1 MKRTLS
7 VTRKFLIFISIFF
20 ILAVVYSWFFISSI
34 KGLDKYANI
43 SKPLTSI
50 KGDIV
55 ILEYRLDIFVIGG
68 DFQKHYGTEGLNEQV
83 ANINK
88 ALEQMNGLPDSTIFN
103 SNPML
108 SGDYKA
114 LINDWNFV
122 MEKIR
127 GLKNVASK
135 EEVFLIHNDVDL
147 KLFLI
152 IGQLERLIQFLDA
165 RKANEFSNLDSRIIY
180 SLLSSV
186 VITLIASYLFYRS
199 AIRPINYMA
208 STAKKMAAGDLK
220 VRLKAVSHDEIGVL
234 ASTFNKMADDMN
246 EAHAT
251 LEKNVSNKTMELEQ
265 RTNELTAMNRVA
277 SAMGRTLAKEEIAGI
292 ALDELIF
299 ATKADAGWVYLIKQN
314 NDAGSETKLHLEVH
328 RGLHPSF
335 LKEAREVR
343 LEDGGIIGK
352 PIKEKKH
359 LLISISEVDSRFRRH
374 LENMGF
380 QMVCILP
387 IIHADGVIGLI
398 NLASKKPDCF
408 SNNETI
414 LCIFAE
420 SIAKEMANAV
430 EYINLFQKEFR
441 SRQFM
446 ERIVYQSPVSMVV
459 FDKTGTCV
467 MINPAYRRLFGI
479 GRDDQVLGKYN
490 IFKDNVLEE
499 KGYNQMIR
507 KVWEGETVELETEYD
522 ISKVGHIHPPQA
534 DEGRPKKLRI
544 RVFPIIDNDGSISNM
559 VAMHEDV
566 TNKDQLKNQSFM
578 SDKLSAISQLVTSI
592 ISNIHNPLTDI
603 VGQTQLLI
611 GKTVDASQKDAL
623 ERITREAERISTIV
637 KNLLVF
643 TRGYKLQKSYIN
655 INDVL
660 STVLELMAYDL
671 KVNNMEVVKEFEDS
685 IPWTMADPFQLQQVF
700 LNIINNAMDAIK
712 EQEAKTGLHGEHT
725 RGKNE
730 HNRGRIVIK
739 TLHCKPGGE
748 IECSTCQQWG
758 GEGIMIRFTD
768 NGPGI
773 PEENQKRLFAPF
785 FTTKVNRAGLGLSL
799 SYGIVKEHGGT
810 IHVKSKVGS
819 ATTFDIEIPVLKES
833 VAR

>member
-7 VTRKFLIFISIFF
+7 VTQKFLIFISIFF
-20 ILAVVYSWFFISSI
+20 ILAVAHSWFFVSSI
-34 KGLDKYANI
+34 KELDKYADINNL
-43 SKPLTSI
+43 LTSM

-68 DFQKHYGTEGLNEQV
+68 DFQKHYGTEGLSEQV
-83 ANINK
+83 VNIDK
-88 ALEQMNGLPDSTIFN
+88 VLKQLKGLPDTTIFN

-114 LINDWNFV
+114 LINEWKFTAQ
-122 MEKIR
+122 KIG
-127 GLKNVASK
+127 GLQNAASK

-152 IGQLERLIQFLDA
+152 IEQLERLTQFLDA
-165 RKANEFSNLDSRIIY
+165 RKANEFSNLDIRITY
-180 SLLSSV
+180 SLLISV
-186 VITLIASYLFYRS
+186 AITLIAIYLFYRS
-199 AIRPINYMA
+199 IIRPINYMA
-208 STAKKMAAGDLK
+208 STAKNMAAGDLK
-220 VRLKAVSHDEIGVL
+220 VRLKAVSQDEIGVL
-234 ASTFNKMADDMN
+234 ASTFNKMADDMK

-251 LEKNVSNKTMELEQ
+251 LEKNVSNRTMELEQ
-265 RTNELTAMNRVA
+265 RTNELAAINRVA

-299 ATKADAGWVYLIKQN
+299 ATKADAGWVYLIKQY
-314 NDAGSETKLHLEVH
+314 DTDSETKLHLEVQ
-328 RGLHPSF
+328 RGLPPSF
-335 LKEAREVR
+335 LKEAKEVR
-343 LEDGGIIGK
+343 LEDGSIIGK

-359 LLISISEVDSRFRRH
+359 LLISISEVDIRFRRH

-380 QMVCILP
+380 QMLFILP
-387 IIHADGVIGLI
+387 LIHTDSVIGLI
-398 NLASKKPDCF
+398 NLASKKSDYF
-408 SNNETI
+408 FNDKAGSY
-414 LCIFAE
+414 IFAE
-420 SIAKEMANAV
+420 SIAKELANAV
-430 EYINLFQKEFR
+430 EYIGLFQKEFK
-441 SRQFM
+441 SRLLM
-446 ERIVYQSPVSMVV
+446 ERLIYQSPVSIAV
-459 FDKTGTCV
+459 FDKTGTCA
-467 MINPAYRRLFGI
+467 MLNPAYKRLFEI
-479 GRDDQVLGKYN
+479 ESADHVLGKYN
-490 IFKDNVLEE
+490 ILKDNVLEE

-507 KVWEGETVELETEYD
+507 EVWKGKPVELETEYD

-534 DEGRPKKLRI
+534 DKGRPKKLRI
-544 RVFPIIDNDGSISNM
+544 RVFPIIDNDGSIPNI
-559 VAMHEDV
+559 VAMYEDV
-566 TNKDQLKNQSFM
+566 TNKDQLEKQSLM

-592 ISNIHNPLTDI
+592 ISNIHNPLTGI

-611 GKTVDASQKDAL
+611 GKTVDASQKGAL
-623 ERITREAERISTIV
+623 ERITREAERISMIV

-643 TRGYKLQKSYIN
+643 TREYKLQKSYIN

-660 STVLELMAYDL
+660 SAVLELMAYDL
-671 KVNNMEVVKEFEDS
+671 KVNNIEVVKDFGDS

-700 LNIINNAMDAIK
+700 LNIINNAMDAIR
-712 EQEAKTGLHGEHT
+712 EQKAKTELRAGHT
-725 RGKNE
+725 RGKNG
-730 HNRGRIVIK
+730 HGRGRIVIK

-748 IECSTCQQWG
+748 VECSTCQQWG

-773 PEENQKRLFAPF
+773 PEENQKRLFEPF
-785 FTTKVNRAGLGLSL
+785 FTTKVNSTGLGLSL

-819 ATTFDIEIPVLKES
+819 ATTFDIEIPVLRES

>member
-7 VTRKFLIFISIFF
+7 VTQKFLIFISIFF
-20 ILAVVYSWFFISSI
+20 ILAVAHSWFFVNSI
-34 KGLDKYANI
+34 KGLDKYAGINNL
-43 SKPLTSI
+43 LTSM

-68 DFQKHYGTEGLNEQV
+68 DFQKQYGTEGLNEQV
-83 ANINK
+83 VNINK
-88 ALEQMNGLPDSTIFN
+88 ALEQMKGLPDTTIFN

-122 MEKIR
+122 TEKIG
-127 GLKNVASK
+127 GLQNAVSR

-147 KLFLI
+147 KLFLVI
-152 IGQLERLIQFLDA
+152 EQLERLIQFLDA
-165 RKANEFSNLDSRIIY
+165 RKANELSNLNNMITY
-180 SLLSSV
+180 SLLISV
-186 VITLIASYLFYRS
+186 AITLIVIYLFYRS
-199 AIRPINYMA
+199 TIRPINYMA
-208 STAKKMAAGDLK
+208 STAEKMAAGDLK
-220 VRLKAVSHDEIGVL
+220 VRLKAVSHDEIGIL
-234 ASTFNKMADDMN
+234 ASTFNKMADDMK

-251 LEKNVSNKTMELEQ
+251 LEKNVSKRTMELEQ
-265 RTNELTAMNRVA
+265 RTNELAAINRVA
-277 SAMGRTLAKEEIAGI
+277 SATGRTLAKEEIAGI
-292 ALDELIF
+292 ALDELIL
-299 ATKADAGWVYLIKQN
+299 ATKADAGWVYLIKN
-314 NDAGSETKLHLEVH
+314 NTGSEAKLYLEVQ

-335 LKEAREVR
+335 LKEIREVR

-359 LLISISEVDSRFRRH
+359 LLINISEVDIKFRRH

-380 QMVCILP
+380 QILCILP

-408 SNNETI
+408 SNNETMSY
-414 LCIFAE
+414 IFAE

-446 ERIVYQSPVSMVV
+446 ERIIYQSPVSMAV
-459 FDKTGTCV
+459 FDKTGACV

-507 KVWEGETVELETEYD
+507 EVWKGKPVELETEYD
-522 ISKVGHIHPPQA
+522 ISKVGHIHPPHA

-544 RVFPIIDNDGSISNM
+544 RVFPIIDDDGSIPNI

-566 TNKDQLKNQSFM
+566 TNKEQLGKQSLM

-592 ISNIHNPLTDI
+592 ISNIHNPLTGI
-603 VGQTQLLI
+603 VGQTQMLI
-611 GKTVDASQKDAL
+611 DKTVDASQKDAL

-643 TRGYKLQKSYIN
+643 TREYKLQKSYIN

-660 STVLELMAYDL
+660 SAVLETMSYDL
-671 KVNNMEVVKEFEDS
+671 KVSNIEVVKEFEDS

-712 EQEAKTGLHGEHT
+712 GQEAKAG
-725 RGKNE
+725 
-730 HNRGRIVIK
+730 RGRIVIK
-739 TLHCKPGGE
+739 TLHCKSGGE

-773 PEENQKRLFAPF
+773 PEENQKRLFEPF
-785 FTTKVNRAGLGLSL
+785 FTTKVNRTGLGLSL

-810 IHVKSKVGS
+810 IHVKSKAGY

>member
-7 VTRKFLIFISIFF
+7 VTQKFLIFISIFF
-20 ILAVVYSWFFISSI
+20 ILAVAHSWFFVNSI
-34 KGLDKYANI
+34 KGLDKYAGINNL
-43 SKPLTSI
+43 LTSM

-68 DFQKHYGTEGLNEQV
+68 DFQKQYGTEGLNEQV
-83 ANINK
+83 VNINK
-88 ALEQMNGLPDSTIFN
+88 ALEQMKGLPDTTIFN

-122 MEKIR
+122 TEKIG
-127 GLKNVASK
+127 GLQNAVSR

-147 KLFLI
+147 KLFLVI
-152 IGQLERLIQFLDA
+152 EQLERLIQFLDA
-165 RKANEFSNLDSRIIY
+165 RKANELSNLNNMITY
-180 SLLSSV
+180 SLLISV
-186 VITLIASYLFYRS
+186 AITLIVIYLFYRS
-199 AIRPINYMA
+199 TIRPINYMA
-208 STAKKMAAGDLK
+208 STAEKMAAGDLK
-220 VRLKAVSHDEIGVL
+220 VRLKAVSHDEIGIL
-234 ASTFNKMADDMN
+234 ASTFNKMADDMK

-251 LEKNVSNKTMELEQ
+251 LEKNVSKRTMELEQ
-265 RTNELTAMNRVA
+265 RTDELAAINRVA
-277 SAMGRTLAKEEIAGI
+277 SATGRTLAKEEIAGI
-292 ALDELIF
+292 ALDELIL
-299 ATKADAGWVYLIKQN
+299 ATKADAGWVYLIKN
-314 NDAGSETKLHLEVH
+314 NTGSEAKLYLEVQ

-335 LKEAREVR
+335 LKEIREVR

-359 LLISISEVDSRFRRH
+359 LLINISEVDIKFRRH

-380 QMVCILP
+380 QILCILP

-446 ERIVYQSPVSMVV
+446 ERIVYQSPVSMAV
-459 FDKTGTCV
+459 FDKTGACV

-507 KVWEGETVELETEYD
+507 EVWKGKPVELETEYD
-522 ISKVGHIHPPQA
+522 ISKIGHIHPVRDQRSYGVHPPQV
-534 DEGRPKKLRI
+534 DKGEPKKLRI
-544 RVFPIIDNDGSISNM
+544 RVFPIIDDDGSIPNI

-566 TNKDQLKNQSFM
+566 TNKEQLGKQSLM
-578 SDKLSAISQLVTSI
+578 LDKLAAISQLVTSV
-592 ISNIHNPLTDI
+592 ISNIHNPLTGI
-603 VGQTQLLI
+603 VGQTQMLI
-611 GKTVDASQKDAL
+611 DKTVDASQKNVL
-623 ERITREAERISTIV
+623 ERITREAERVFTIV

-643 TRGYKLQKSYIN
+643 TELFSEGVSSLYICLKPVRSLGSFGSKLK
-655 INDVL
+655 
-660 STVLELMAYDL
+660 
-671 KVNNMEVVKEFEDS
+671 
-685 IPWTMADPFQLQQVF
+685 
-700 LNIINNAMDAIK
+700 
-712 EQEAKTGLHGEHT
+712 
-725 RGKNE
+725 
-730 HNRGRIVIK
+730 
-739 TLHCKPGGE
+739 
-748 IECSTCQQWG
+748 
-758 GEGIMIRFTD
+758 
-768 NGPGI
+768 
-773 PEENQKRLFAPF
+773 
-785 FTTKVNRAGLGLSL
+785 
-799 SYGIVKEHGGT
+799 
-810 IHVKSKVGS
+810 
-819 ATTFDIEIPVLKES
+819 
-833 VAR
+833 